1 MSVEYINLIKP
12 ACDARSRPVQLDT
25 MSADMAIKVLET
37 SLGKVVLIKLKGGK
51 VIRGSLQG
59 FDQHMNLSLEKA
71 EEIVADGK
79 SDLSGDADSE
89 GGQHHHDLSSAW
101 LSSVAPPSPKVEL
114 FYEGGRA
121 LAPTMSLS
129 GLAAPTPAR
138 SPPWPS
144 SAPGPWATG

>member
-1 MSVEYINLIKP
+1 
-12 ACDARSRPVQLDT
+12 

-79 SDLSGDADSE
+79 SASLGTLIVRGDNIIMIS
-89 GGQHHHDLSSAW
+89 
-101 LSSVAPPSPKVEL
+101 PSP
-114 FYEGGRA
+114 G
-121 LAPTMSLS
+121 
-129 GLAAPTPAR
+129 
-138 SPPWPS
+138 
-144 SAPGPWATG
+144 